1 MAKKTNKTSHVLD
14 LLTHGTS
21 SDMGDTASDGAKSGA
36 GVKKVTVV
44 DESSRNDRVSQE
56 ILNNLSEELERE
68 RAEAPEEKEP
78 VQTPEPAA
86 APAQEP
92 ASPNPVQAQDDPEPA
107 PVQETPAQSTPQAE
121 ETAPEEEQIQLED
134 IDDTQEQSGDDEF
147 HFVNVMEQLLLKQD
161 ISGFMKQYNVCTCK
175 RCNADVRA
183 LTLTALPAKYVVIGK
198 RSFSPVLNYYENKF
212 KIEMLTALSKA
223 CSTVRDTP
231 HHKR

>member
-21 SDMGDTASDGAKSGA
+21 SEPGDTASDGAKSGV
-36 GVKKVTVV
+36 GPKKVTVV
-44 DESSRNDRVSQE
+44 DESTRNDRVSQE

-78 VQTPEPAA
+78 VQTPQPAA
-86 APAQEP
+86 EPVQEP
-92 ASPNPVQAQDDPEPA
+92 ASPETVQAQDVPEPA
-107 PVQETPAQSTPQAE
+107 PVQEEPAQSAPQAE
-121 ETAPEEEQIQLED
+121 AAPAEEQIQLED
-134 IDDTQEQSGDDEF
+134 TSDLQEQTGEDEF
-147 HFVNVMEQLLLKQD
+147 HFVNVMEQLLMKQD
-161 ISGFMKQYNVCTCK
+161 INGFMKQYNVCTCK

-198 RSFSPVLNYYENKF
+198 HSFSPVLNYYENKF

-231 HHKR
+231 HHSR

>member
-21 SDMGDTASDGAKSGA
+21 SEPGDTASDGAKSG
-36 GVKKVTVV
+36 VSPKKVTVV
-44 DESSRNDRVSQE
+44 DESTRNDRVSQE
-56 ILNNLSEELERE
+56 ILNHLSEELERE

-78 VQTPEPAA
+78 MQTPQPAA
-86 APAQEP
+86 EPVQEP
-92 ASPNPVQAQDDPEPA
+92 ASPEPVQAQDVPEPT
-107 PVQETPAQSTPQAE
+107 PVQAQPAQSAPQAE
-121 ETAPEEEQIQLED
+121 AAPAEEQIQLED
-134 IDDTQEQSGDDEF
+134 TGNTQELPGDEDEF
-147 HFVNVMEQLLLKQD
+147 HFVNVMEELLMKQD
-161 ISGFMKQYNVCTCK
+161 ITGFMKQYNVCTCK

-198 RSFSPVLNYYENKF
+198 HSFSPVLNYYENKF

-231 HHKR
+231 HHSR

>member
-21 SDMGDTASDGAKSGA
+21 SEPGDTASDGAKSGV
-36 GVKKVTVV
+36 GPKKVTVV
-44 DESSRNDRVSQE
+44 DESTRNDRVSQE

-78 VQTPEPAA
+78 MQTPQPAA
-86 APAQEP
+86 EPVQEP
-92 ASPNPVQAQDDPEPA
+92 ASPETVQAQDVPEPT
-107 PVQETPAQSTPQAE
+107 PVQEEPVQSAPQAE
-121 ETAPEEEQIQLED
+121 AAPAEEQIQLED
-134 IDDTQEQSGDDEF
+134 TSDLQEQTGEDEF
-147 HFVNVMEQLLLKQD
+147 HFVNVMEQLLMKQD
-161 ISGFMKQYNVCTCK
+161 INGFMKQYNVCTCK

-198 RSFSPVLNYYENKF
+198 HSFSPVLNYYENKF

-231 HHKR
+231 HHSR